1 MTMSLALDVFVAFLL
16 VITIGLAAILNHRLG
31 RLRRDRSELE
41 KLTAEF
47 RDATSKAEESVNKLK
62 VSTDSLQ
69 ERIDLAQNL
78 KEDLSFLI
86 DRSGSAADRLE
97 GQIPTAR
104 KPATPTNKVTQ
115 PTAQP
120 KRWEGNTAGPIALK
134 SQAERDLL
142 KALAAK
148 G

>member
-1 MTMSLALDVFVAFLL
+1 MTMSLALDLFVAFLL
-16 VITIGLAAILNHRLG
+16 VITIGMAWILNHRLG

-47 RDATSKAEESVNKLK
+47 QEATEKAEESVNKLK

-69 ERIDLAQNL
+69 ERIDQALNL

-97 GQIPTAR
+97 GQIRTAR
-104 KPATPTNKVTQ
+104 KPAAPPNASQ
-115 PTAQP
+115 PTSQP
-120 KRWEGNTAGPIALK
+120 KRWEGHKGGPVTPK

-142 KALAAK
+142 KALATK